1 MLGVETAVRPPTLR
15 ALRRRVRK
23 AVFFT
28 GLTRHRRALTVPLP
42 THIQVEPTTRCN
54 ATCGSCSRGSLPTS
68 ELKNDLTPEALRRI
82 LDAFPG
88 LKSIRLLGL
97 GEPFLTPGFDTILQI
112 LKERDVKVWLISN
125 GSFFDQQRRRDLVH
139 DYVFDIGV
147 SIDSADPAEFR
158 ELRPMGAVG
167 LPEVLAGTR
176 TLIEERDAGR
186 SDALIGVNAAISHTN
201 CEGLNA
207 IGDLCI
213 DLGVDYISV
222 AAVEN
227 WLIEGDRGYESS
239 ASFVA
244 ESMRQARKIDRHVA
258 ALRRRLLLHG
268 ILLGYKTPRSRLG
281 RCHWPFNSVHVSP
294 NGTVTPCCIRTQ
306 AHTHGMFNM
315 FTDGPFEA
323 AWNGAGYQALRRA
336 HLEGDESNVMCGSC
350 PM

>member
-1 MLGVETAVRPPTLR
+1 MLRTLQ
-15 ALRRRVRK
+15 RRVRK

-28 GLTRHRRALTVPLP
+28 GLTRYRRSLTAPLP

-68 ELKNDLTPEALRRI
+68 ELKNDLTPEALERI
-82 LDAFPG
+82 LGTFPG

-97 GEPFLTPGFDTILQI
+97 GEPFLTPGFETILRM
-112 LKERDVKVWLISN
+112 LKERAVKVWLISN
-125 GSFFDQQRRRDLVH
+125 GSFFDAQRTRDLVH
-139 DYVFDIGV
+139 DYVFDVGV
-147 SIDSADPAEFR
+147 SIDSADPDEFR
-158 ELRPMGAVG
+158 ALRPMGAVG
-167 LPEVLAGTR
+167 LDEVLAGTR
-176 TLIEERDAGR
+176 TLIAERNAGR
-186 SDALIGVNAAISHTN
+186 SDALIGFNAAISHTN

-213 DLGVDYISV
+213 DLGVDYLSV

-227 WLIEGDRGYESS
+227 WLIDGDAGFESS
-239 ASFVA
+239 AAFVA
-244 ESMRQARKIDRHVA
+244 ESMDHAKTIGRHVS

-268 ILLGYKTPRSRLG
+268 ILLGYKTPKSRLG

-294 NGTVTPCCIRTQ
+294 HGIVTPCCIRTQ
-306 AHTHGMFNM
+306 AHRHGMFNM

-323 AWNGAGYQALRRA
+323 AWNGEAYQALRRA
-336 HLEGDESNVMCGSC
+336 HLERDASNVMCGKC